1 VAGGLLGF
9 VIVGYVV
16 GLPLVLWCL
25 ADLKSFHRPEWV
37 GYGNRRA
44 WQIGVVSMYLLGGWP
59 GIFTVIGWR
68 ASKARAGLAE
78 QRERFADVGLAD
90 R

>member
-1 VAGGLLGF
+1 MAGLAGV
-9 VIVGYVV
+9 VIVGYIV

-37 GYGNRRA
+37 GYGNRRN
-44 WQIGVVSMYLLGGWP
+44 WQVGVVLMYLAGGWP
-59 GIFTVIGWR
+59 GVLTVIGWR
-68 ASKARAGLAE
+68 ASRARSALRD
-78 QRERFADVGLAD
+78 QRERFTDAD